1 MSAKLQ
7 ILNRSIQSTLSSLWF
22 MKNRYKPVTS
32 LKAKSIGNIDSP
44 GLRIHFLMLFIN
56 NSKDDPGICFKKS
69 VRLSWRNQ
77 RVWGA
82 ILIRGQY
89 IIPDH
94 IDFYQE
100 AKIYLLAARSD

>member
-77 RVWGA
+77 
-82 ILIRGQY
+82 
-89 IIPDH
+89 
-94 IDFYQE
+94 
-100 AKIYLLAARSD
+100 